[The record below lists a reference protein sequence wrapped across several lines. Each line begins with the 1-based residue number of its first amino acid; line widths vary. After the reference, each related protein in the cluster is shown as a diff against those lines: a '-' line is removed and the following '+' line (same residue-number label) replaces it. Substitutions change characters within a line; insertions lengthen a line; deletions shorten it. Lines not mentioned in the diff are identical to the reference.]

1 MIQVL
6 PALILAAWSLSA
18 VADSAVRVD
27 NAWVREAPPSAHMMA
42 GYMMIKNEGGSEI
55 ALTGVDSPAFA
66 HVMLHKSEVVDG
78 VARMIHQ
85 DEIVIPAHGAV
96 ELKPGSF
103 HLMMPAPDPRL
114 VEGDTVGFILTFSS
128 GETIPV
134 QADIRKK
141 P

>member
-1 MIQVL
+1 MKRTFL
-6 PALILAAWSLSA
+6 TLILSTWSLLA
-18 VADSAVRVD
+18 TADSTLQIE

-42 GYMMIKNEGGSEI
+42 AYMTLKNTGSGE
-55 ALTGVDSPAFA
+55 AVLTQVDSPAFG

-85 DEIVIPAHGAV
+85 DDILIPAQGSV

-103 HLMMPAPDPRL
+103 HLMMPTPEKRL
-114 VEGDTVGFILTFSS
+114 VEGDRVDFILTFSN
-128 GETIPV
+128 GETIRL
-134 QADIRKK
+134 QADVRKK